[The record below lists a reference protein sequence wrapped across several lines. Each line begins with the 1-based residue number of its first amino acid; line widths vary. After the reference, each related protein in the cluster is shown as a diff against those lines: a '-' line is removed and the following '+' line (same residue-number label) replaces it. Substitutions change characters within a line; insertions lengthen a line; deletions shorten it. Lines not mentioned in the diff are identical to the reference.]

1 MANSATKIA
10 CRCSPHVR
18 HWSTMTLTSTEIEAF
33 VRDGFVAVR
42 GAVDGATMAECR
54 TQLWDLLSE
63 DPSDPA
69 TWTEPVRRMDS
80 PITPAFTRAA
90 QAAAL
95 TEAYDQLVGP
105 GRWQRRVELGNV
117 AIRFPV
123 DAESNDTGWHIDAS
137 YLPPGASRYFVN
149 VSSRD
154 RGLLML
160 FLLSD
165 VSADDAPTRLK
176 VGSHQDVPHF
186 LAPHGDDGV
195 DTFDLCVEMDAAGA
209 LDSPARAEAL
219 ATGVAGDVF
228 LCHPFLVHAA
238 QSHRGKQ
245 PRLLS
250 QPGLML
256 TDQFDLGDPRSPVER
271 AIVASL

>member
-1 MANSATKIA
+1 
-10 CRCSPHVR
+10 
-18 HWSTMTLTSTEIEAF
+18 MTLTSTEIETF

-42 GAVDGATMAECR
+42 GAVDRPTIDECR
-54 TQLWDLLSE
+54 RQLWDLVSE
-63 DPSDPA
+63 DPTDPN

-117 AIRFPV
+117 AIRFPA
-123 DAESNDTGWHIDAS
+123 DTESNDTGWHIDAS
-137 YLPPGASRYFVN
+137 YLPPDASRHFVN

-160 FLLSD
+160 FLISD
-165 VSADDAPTRLK
+165 VCADDAPTRLK
-176 VGSHQDVPHF
+176 VGSHQDVPRF
-186 LAPHGDDGV
+186 LAPYGDGGV
-195 DTFDLCVEMDAAGA
+195 DMFELCGVMDAAGA
-209 LDSPARAEAL
+209 LDSPDRGEAV
-219 ATGVAGDVF
+219 ATGAAGDVF

-238 QSHRGKQ
+238 QSHHGTQ
-245 PRLLS
+245 PRFLS

-256 TDQFDLGDPRSPVER
+256 TDQFDLGNPWSPVER

>member
-1 MANSATKIA
+1 
-10 CRCSPHVR
+10 
-18 HWSTMTLTSTEIEAF
+18 MTLTATEIETF
-33 VRDGFVAVR
+33 VRDGYVAVR
-42 GAVDGATMAECR
+42 GAVDRASIEECR
-54 TQLWDLLSE
+54 RQLWDLMPE
-63 DPSDPA
+63 DPSDPS
-69 TWTEPVRRMDS
+69 TWTEPVRRIDS
-80 PITPAFTRAA
+80 PVTAPFMRAA
-90 QAAAL
+90 QSSAL

-105 GRWQRRVELGNV
+105 SRWRQRVELGNV
-117 AIRFPV
+117 AIRFPTGG
-123 DAESNDTGWHIDAS
+123 ESNDTGWHIDAS

-176 VGSHQDVPHF
+176 VGSHQDVPRF
-186 LAPHGDDGV
+186 LAPRGDDGV
-195 DTFDLCVEMDAAGA
+195 DMFELCGVMDADGA
-209 LDSPARAEAL
+209 LDSPDRAEAL
-219 ATGVAGDVF
+219 ATGIAGDVF

-238 QSHRGKQ
+238 QSHRGRQ
-245 PRLLS
+245 PRFLS

-256 TDQFDLGDPRSPVER
+256 TDQFDLGNPRSPVER